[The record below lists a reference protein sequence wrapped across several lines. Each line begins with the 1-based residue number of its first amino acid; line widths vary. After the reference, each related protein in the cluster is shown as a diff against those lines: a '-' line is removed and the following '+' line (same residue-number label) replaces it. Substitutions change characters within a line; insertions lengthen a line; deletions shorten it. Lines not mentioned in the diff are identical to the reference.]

1 MGEENQSVKVAKL
14 PGWGIMILDLPW
26 IDILTELW
34 KIGRKVI
41 RGMANEGVYET
52 LEYESTLEIQNRK
65 GTRATF
71 TKRKKVRY
79 LQDNIS
85 AYQDYGWGDGEILLN
100 YRSSRGKAV
109 DRYRSGYKTYIL
121 LSLREI
127 KNRGDVDE
135 FNIQWNIRKGFLTED
150 GYWATDI
157 SNRTKR
163 LKVNVIFPKSRPPQ
177 RLSIEESNRKRTRV
191 LEPEAKKRLPDGR
204 WRVTWEK
211 KKPKLYEIYV
221 LRWDW

>member
-1 MGEENQSVKVAKL
+1 MPFKKQGSILTNIPVWAIK
-14 PGWGIMILDLPW
+14 ILDLYW
-26 IDILTELW
+26 FEIFGELL
-34 KIGRKVI
+34 KYGRKVV

-52 LEYESTLEIQNRK
+52 LENESTLEIQNRK

-79 LQDNIS
+79 LQDNII

-109 DRYRSGYKTYIL
+109 DSYRSGYKTYIL

-135 FNIQWNIRKGFLTED
+135 FNIQWNIRKGFLTKD

-157 SNRTKR
+157 SQRTQQI
-163 LKVNVIFPKSRPPQ
+163 KVNIIFPKSRPP
-177 RLSIEESNRKRTRV
+177 LKTFIEESNRKRTQE
-191 LEPEAKKRLPDGR
+191 LGAEAKKQLPDGR
-204 WRVTWEK
+204 WRVTWER
-211 KKPKLYEIYV
+211 KKPNLYEVYV
-221 LRWDW
+221 LRWVW